1 MERSKQDYIYE
12 CENGTIYGIPKNT
25 KCCLICKHCT
35 DMFYDYTNGPY
46 MFFCGIDE
54 DTDECIN
61 CNSFELREDAITV
74 EEYENKINSPE
85 YIEEQ
90 KAIKEN
96 VDKLLNNKELME
108 KINKAIWA
116 APFINAMLRDVN
128 FLKQTFKANK
138 KDSE

>member
-12 CENGTIYGIPKNT
+12 CENGTVYCVYRNT
-25 KCCLICKHCT
+25 KHCLICKHCT
-35 DMFYDYTNGPY
+35 DVFYDYTNGPY

-61 CNSFELREDAITV
+61 CNSFELEENTLTV
-74 EEYENKINSPE
+74 EEYEEKIKSPE

-90 KAIKEN
+90 KARKEN
-96 VDKLLNNKELME
+96 VDKLLNDKEFME
-108 KINKAIWA
+108 KIKKAIWA
-116 APFINAMLRDVN
+116 ATIISAMSRNVI
-128 FLKQTFKANK
+128 FLKQMLKADE